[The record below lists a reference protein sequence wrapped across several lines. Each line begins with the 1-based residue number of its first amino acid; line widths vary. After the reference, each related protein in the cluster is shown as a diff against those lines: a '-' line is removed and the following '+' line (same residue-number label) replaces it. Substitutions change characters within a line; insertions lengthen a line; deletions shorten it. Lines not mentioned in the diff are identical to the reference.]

1 MTDSTTAYLNV
12 EELITKP
19 FHSDDQ
25 TYNLCI
31 CIRSSQMTGGYSQT
45 DVLNGLL
52 QFLNNF

>member
-25 TYNLCI
+25 PYNLCI
-31 CIRSSQMTGGYSQT
+31 CIRSSQMTGGYSQS

-52 QFLNNF
+52 VFK

>member
-19 FHSDDQ
+19 FYSDDQ
-25 TYNLCI
+25 PYNFCI
-31 CIRSSQMTGGYSQT
+31 CIRSSQMTGGYSQS